1 MMIWNPWKEIKR
13 LRNKLD
19 VEARWFE
26 ASERHNTDL
35 REEVHRLMD
44 RSNKLNIALQNIIAE
59 EKPTSNATVKRI
71 VRIAREGLKR

>member
-1 MMIWNPWKEIKR
+1 MIWNPWKEIKR

-19 VEARWFE
+19 VEASWFY
-26 ASERHNTDL
+26 ASESHNTDL
-35 REEVHRLMD
+35 QREVRRLMD

-71 VRIAREGLKR
+71 VRIAREGLRQ